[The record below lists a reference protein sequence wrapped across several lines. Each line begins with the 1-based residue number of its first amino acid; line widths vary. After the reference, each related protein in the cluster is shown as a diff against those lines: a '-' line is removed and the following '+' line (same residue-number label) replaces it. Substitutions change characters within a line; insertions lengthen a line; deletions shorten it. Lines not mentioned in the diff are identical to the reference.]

1 MSLIGTRMQ
10 NLRAKANLD
19 KWELRPSRYGALD
32 LFMQQTADPA
42 GIITPELDEKAEK
55 SIGSTL
61 QVPVIDYDGT
71 ITIGSTRTVTI
82 PDSENNSRMVTIV
95 FATYSWGFTIVPAAY
110 MNNEISIQADFER
123 KFNKYLYKF
132 GKTLDGAA
140 VAALE
145 ANKTQVL
152 NDTLGIYTFAGNVVT
167 GDFAKREEIIGD
179 INPMQAS
186 NDIYEPLHIVGNT
199 GVESLVRKLA
209 EKGLYNETNKQI
221 QYADKVWHWSNEVA
235 NATERYATAFAV
247 PQGTVGLLT
256 RFERESILRSRSRT
270 GHEWDIDTLPMLDM
284 PVGTYYYESV
294 GDFSGIA
301 GAATA
306 DLKRAKKE
314 HYGFAVDV
322 AFVVAENSDAA
333 NNPGAILKL
342 EVKTEGAA

>member
-1 MSLIGTRMQ
+1 MQ

-42 GIITPELDEKAEK
+42 GIISPELTDKAEK

-71 ITIGSTRTVTI
+71 ITIGNTRTVTI
-82 PDSENNSRMVTIV
+82 PDSENNSRLVTIV

-140 VAALE
+140 VASLD

-152 NDTLGIYTFAGNVVT
+152 NDTLGLYTFAGNVVT
-167 GDFAKREEIIGD
+167 GDFVKREEIIGD
-179 INPMQAS
+179 INPMQSS
-186 NDIYEPLHIVGNT
+186 NDVYAPLHVVGNT

-235 NATERYATAFAV
+235 NAVDRYATAFAV
-247 PQGTVGLLT
+247 PQGTVGMLT
-256 RFERESILRSRSRT
+256 RFEREALLRSRSRT

-294 GDFSGIA
+294 GDFSGIS

-306 DLKRAKKE
+306 DLTRAKKE

-333 NNPGAILKL
+333 NLASPILKL
-342 EVKTEGAA
+342 DVKTEGAA

>member
-1 MSLIGTRMQ
+1 MSLINTRMQ
-10 NLRAKANLD
+10 NLRSKANLD

-32 LFMQQTADPA
+32 CFIQQSADPA
-42 GIITPELDEKAEK
+42 GIKTPELEEKAVK

-61 QVPVIDYDGT
+61 QVPVIDYDGG

-82 PDSENNSRMVTIV
+82 ADSENTSRLVTIV

-132 GKTLDGAA
+132 GETLDSAA
-140 VAALE
+140 VASLD
-145 ANKTQVL
+145 ANKTQVV
-152 NDTLGIYTFAGNVVT
+152 NDTLGLYTFASNTVSAT
-167 GDFAKREEIIGD
+167 FAKREEMIGD
-179 INPMQAS
+179 INPIQAA
-186 NDIYEPLHIVGNT
+186 NDFYNPLHIVGNA

-209 EKGLYNETNKQI
+209 EKGIYNSENKLI
-221 QYADKVWHWSNEVA
+221 QYSDKTFHFSNRVA
-235 NATERYATAFAV
+235 NGTDRYATAFAV
-247 PQGTVGLLT
+247 PSGSLAILT
-256 RFERESILRSRSRT
+256 RYEREALLRTKSKT
-270 GHEWDIDTLPMLDM
+270 GHEWDIDTLPMLNM

-306 DLKRAKKE
+306 DLTRAKKE

-322 AFVVAENSDAA
+322 AFIVAENSDAA
-333 NNPGAILKL
+333 TRASAVLKL
-342 EVKTEGAA
+342 DIKNEGVA